1 MSLAIHLSVDRNTQA
16 ISLLSPEYCI
26 FYWNIYQYMLRV
38 MVICFTRFASSIYN
52 YAAIVI
58 HLHEAKITLLLKDIH
73 VSSTDA

>member
-1 MSLAIHLSVDRNTQA
+1 
-16 ISLLSPEYCI
+16 
-26 FYWNIYQYMLRV
+26 MLRV